1 MTVLSIKPIFQKK
14 CEYADLEYL
23 SEAIYEH
30 LARFVAATSSSS
42 IDMED
47 LVAGEFEVLINWKR
61 Q

>member
-30 LARFVAATSSSS
+30 LAKFVAAASSSS

-47 LVAGEFEVLINWKR
+47 LVAGKFEVLINWKR

>member
-30 LARFVAATSSSS
+30 LARFVAAARSQS

-47 LVAGEFEVLINWKR
+47 LVEGEFEVLVNWKNR
-61 Q
+61 